1 MYKSIIK
8 NEFISSSN
16 NWMLIN
22 LSEKPIQSK
31 NIVTHTNH
39 IQKQNLPTQKEFPKA
54 LYESR

>member
-1 MYKSIIK
+1 
-8 NEFISSSN
+8 
-16 NWMLIN
+16 MLIN